1 MKVRQD
7 TPSSKRPQSGIQDYM
22 RLLWRKRFYIIIPV
36 VLSGLIS
43 VIGVRSLKPLYM
55 STSLVRLDD
64 ENYLSEAV
72 SELVRV
78 EDMRQAIDEETLAKI
93 SSEIQSSVFLDLV
106 IDHLGMDDNPQ
117 LVAAAQAE
125 RKSDFPYMTV
135 DELLY
140 RRLRAMLAS
149 KIEVSLAGPGI
160 FQIACVDFS
169 PEICYVLADAT
180 TTLFLDAQRR
190 RKLAGLQQASEF
202 SEEQLQVYKARLD
215 DSEHRLEELQSR
227 KTRLAL
233 QSNPVGEANQQYIEE
248 FGGEGNLRYAE
259 TLKEQ
264 LDSRVREL
272 ENIITKTQGR
282 LENIIGSVPDHK
294 EIAEDREVLR
304 MRANLKRHRETDL
317 RMQLGSK
324 GVTGED
330 LRGTERDIRE
340 TQTRL
345 QRRLA
350 TLVDQVLPDI
360 SIDYR
365 PLVVEYFLQ
374 LAILESHRAERDR
387 LASFIDSFKTSLQQS
402 PQLELD
408 LTKLQEEVD
417 NNREIYNS
425 FLRAKTSAQIS
436 EAAQST
442 NIGMSIEVLE
452 KPSRPALP
460 FKPNK
465 RNIILMS
472 LIFGMMLGVGGIIVS
487 EYADASFRTVEEI
500 EEELDL
506 KVLGAIPNVDPNSG
520 WDRQNSRRQLI
531 IWASTI
537 IIVLIVGIFG
547 FVFYGKMMQK
557 QAIEIYGVESVE
569 K

>member
-7 TPSSKRPQSGIQDYM
+7 TPNSKRPQSGLPDYM
-22 RLLWRKRFYIIIPV
+22 RLLWRKRFYIIIPF

-55 STSLVRLDD
+55 STSLVRLED

-72 SELVRV
+72 SEFVRV
-78 EDMRQAIDEETLAKI
+78 EDRRQAIDEETLAKI
-93 SSEIQSSVFLDLV
+93 SSEIHSSVFLDQV

-117 LVAAAQAE
+117 LVAAAEAE
-125 RKSDFPYMTV
+125 RRSDFPYMTV

-160 FQIACVDFS
+160 FQISCVDFS

-202 SEEQLQVYKARLD
+202 SEEQLQVYKARLE
-215 DSEHRLEELQSR
+215 DSERRLEELQGR
-227 KTRLAL
+227 ITRLAL
-233 QSNPVGEANQQYIEE
+233 QSNPVGETNQQYLEE

-259 TLKEQ
+259 TFKEQ
-264 LDSRVREL
+264 LDSRVRDL
-272 ENIITKTQGR
+272 ENIVVKTQGR
-282 LENIIGSVPDHK
+282 LENIIGAVPDHRD
-294 EIAEDREVLR
+294 IAEDSEVLR

-317 RMQLGSK
+317 RIQLGAQ

-330 LRGTERDIRE
+330 LRKAEADIRE
-340 TQTRL
+340 TETRL
-345 QRRLA
+345 QRRL
-350 TLVDQVLPDI
+350 TILVDQVLDDL
-360 SIDYR
+360 SVDYR

-374 LAILESHRAERDR
+374 LAILESFRAERDR
-387 LASFIDSFKTSLQQS
+387 LESFIESFKANLNQS
-402 PQLELD
+402 PQLDLE
-408 LTKLQEEVD
+408 LTKLEQEVEND
-417 NNREIYNS
+417 REIYNT

-465 RNIILMS
+465 RNIVLMS

-500 EEELDL
+500 EEELGL

-520 WDRQNSRRQLI
+520 WDREKSRRQMI
-531 IWASTI
+531 IWAGTI
-537 IIVLIVGIFG
+537 IIVLIVGIVG
-547 FVFYGKMMQK
+547 FVAYGKMMEK
-557 QAIEIYGVESVE
+557 QAIEIYGIESVE